1 MPMTVY
7 LILAI
12 TAFACAVASY
22 WRPPALTVAVL
33 LLSIVEMMRAFP
45 GGHS

>member
-1 MPMTVY
+1 MPMTLY